1 MLDQTYAKLWF
12 DRTLIAPYFSHEGK
26 IEFMVLVSLMAQLLA
41 GRANL
46 QLHYL
51 DQYLTSFLSSIS
63 EGKIRIQ
70 IQQTNS
76 EPDLW
81 KLWNLL
87 HKRAISTTME
97 TASSE
102 QRRRSSFQHHVTA
115 RTPIS
120 KKATKLSTLVDS
132 TYLKQNHKT
141 FINSA

>member
-12 DRTLIAPYFSHEGK
+12 DRTLIAPYFPHEGK
-26 IEFMVLVSLMAQLLA
+26 IEFMVLVSLMVQLLAGRANLQLHYLDQYLTSFLSSISEGKIEFMVLVSLMVQLLA

-76 EPDLW
+76 EPDL
-81 KLWNLL
+81 
-87 HKRAISTTME
+87 
-97 TASSE
+97 
-102 QRRRSSFQHHVTA
+102 
-115 RTPIS
+115 
-120 KKATKLSTLVDS
+120 
-132 TYLKQNHKT
+132 
-141 FINSA
+141 